1 MGDLLGSCETAHRDL
16 GAHLFGSGFLR
27 DALLGSL
34 VAHDGIQALGAGG
47 AGEHVVHGDSML
59 AQLIG
64 EGLGPIGHRRANGV
78 AHSQVVQRLFHAGA
92 DDVDD
97 AAKATLFHA
106 GNQGKRNGL
115 VGDEVLAELDVT
127 PVVDVML
134 VLLIIFMITTPMM
147 NHKVKVDLPTK
158 TVLKLEEEKAT
169 PMTLAID
176 DAGQMYLDDAL
187 IDQRALEDRLRREA
201 LRTPQPMIELRADR
215 TTQYKQIAEAMAT
228 VKNAGIRKLGF
239 ITEPSK

>member
-1 MGDLLGSCETAHRDL
+1 MGMS
-16 GAHLFGSGFLR
+16 
-27 DALLGSL
+27 
-34 VAHDGIQALGAGG
+34 AGG
-47 AGEHVVHGDSML
+47 NDG
-59 AQLIG
+59 
-64 EGLGPIGHRRANGV
+64 GV
-78 AHSQVVQRLFHAGA
+78 M
-92 DDVDD
+92 
-97 AAKATLFHA
+97 
-106 GNQGKRNGL
+106 
-115 VGDEVLAELDVT
+115 AEINVT
-127 PVVDVML
+127 PLVDVML

-187 IDQRALEDRLRREA
+187 IDQRGLEDRLRREA
-201 LRTPQPMIELRADR
+201 LRTPQPMIELRADK

>member
-1 MGDLLGSCETAHRDL
+1 MPEINVMPL
-16 GAHLFGSGFLR
+16 
-27 DALLGSL
+27 
-34 VAHDGIQALGAGG
+34 
-47 AGEHVVHGDSML
+47 
-59 AQLIG
+59 
-64 EGLGPIGHRRANGV
+64 
-78 AHSQVVQRLFHAGA
+78 
-92 DDVDD
+92 
-97 AAKATLFHA
+97 
-106 GNQGKRNGL
+106 
-115 VGDEVLAELDVT
+115 
-127 PVVDVML
+127 VDVMS
-134 VLLIIFMITTPMM
+134 VLLSSFMITKPMRS
-147 NHKVKVDLPTK
+147 HKGKVNLPTK